1 MKLDL
6 PTVIFALLFAKGSA
20 NQVPL
25 TTDSQEDIDE
35 LERKWGY
42 NVNFPPSYADYTYR
56 LTSYHTVG
64 ILGHLHLRPCP
75 PHKMSNAAFFHF

>member
-6 PTVIFALLFAKGSA
+6 STVIFALLFAKGCA

-25 TTDSQEDIDE
+25 TTEGPEDIDE

-42 NVNFPPSYADYTYR
+42 NVNSLFSCGLYQ
-56 LTSYHTVG
+56 
-64 ILGHLHLRPCP
+64 
-75 PHKMSNAAFFHF
+75 